1 MSYLTTGG
9 PDKEHGT
16 IITSYHQPKEFRKC
30 QKERGDACPY
40 ILPTSQNPS
49 CCNPSWLRDAC
60 ASRKDSK
67 SEWLARDN
75 LENNPMTIKPGTASH
90 VTEQFWVLLPCCS
103 ALGRP
108 FPIKSVALSARVSP
122 QTIHF
127 QMLDN
132 LKDCLTIFG
141 PWRKSPFLQQKEA
154 IAWI

>member
-9 PDKEHGT
+9 PGKEHGT

-40 ILPTSQNPS
+40 ILPTSQNP
-49 CCNPSWLRDAC
+49 CWNPSWLRDAC
-60 ASRKDSK
+60 ATRKDSK
-67 SEWLARDN
+67 SDWPETTWKITHDYK
-75 LENNPMTIKPGTASH
+75 TWDCKPCNRA
-90 VTEQFWVLLPCCS
+90 VLSSLTCCS
-103 ALGRP
+103 ALGCP
-108 FPIKSVALSARVSP
+108 FPIKSVVLSARVSP

-141 PWRKSPFLQQKEA
+141 PWKKSPFLQQKEA